1 MIQILLPAL
10 RVFLRENTSE
20 SERVTVSSKLRQL
33 ILVLNN
39 ITLFKPIIC
48 HVCGAN
54 CVDALVLILF
64 LSSTFFSS
72 SSLKCFFNS
81 LFGSFFTSKCRAN
94 VITPTP
100 LIQYQCFST
109 LRQTSCNLIAS
120 QSALKSSY
128 DGNIYIY
135 TYIFFSQPVNT
146 SLTQIMKFRTRSC
159 SQKTYI

>member
-1 MIQILLPAL
+1 MVQILLPAL

-33 ILVLNN
+33 ILFLNN

-54 CVDALVLILF
+54 CVDVLVLILF

-72 SSLKCFFNS
+72 SSL
-81 LFGSFFTSKCRAN
+81 GVFFTSKCSAN

-109 LRQTSCNLIAS
+109 LRQISCNLIAS

-128 DGNIYIY
+128 GGNIYIY
-135 TYIFFSQPVNT
+135 TYIFFPN
-146 SLTQIMKFRTRSC
+146 R
-159 SQKTYI
+159 

>member
-1 MIQILLPAL
+1 MVQIHLPAL

-54 CVDALVLILF
+54 CVDVIVLILF

-81 LFGSFFTSKCRAN
+81 LFGNFFYLKMQRKCN
-94 VITPTP
+94 NSDSIDS
-100 LIQYQCFST
+100 ISMFQHSST
-109 LRQTSCNLIAS
+109 NIMQFNSESECSYVQLWRQ
-120 QSALKSSY
+120 
-128 DGNIYIY
+128 YIY
-135 TYIFFSQPVNT
+135 LYIYFFPNRWT
-146 SLTQIMKFRTRSC
+146 PA
-159 SQKTYI
+159 